1 MAFRPLPAHA
11 TSALLR
17 KEGTHTFELSNG
29 HTVTGFSYDTWK
41 TFKETLQRQAEASEK
56 IGSLVLTPELITIGG
71 QPIEMVVSS
80 QPVIKKRINKVKELS
95 TAFPKST
102 IVLGTPT
109 FEQDHKPRNSL
120 LYLKNGQEIG
130 RTYKLPGGSS
140 VEPQV
145 FEQAKSF
152 RDSRTLPN
160 YPSILPML
168 SSDLFVHIW
177 DDNLLGYMFS
187 SDTAYVGKTQPS
199 PFTESV
205 DTLMVSAGWNV
216 PVGNHAWTRDDEY
229 HIKQLEFAAQTLFAK
244 RPQLQDIVVIDRLP
258 HSAVPGVGQQTPLN
272 AHYQRIS

>member
-1 MAFRPLPAHA
+1 MAFRPIPAQA

-17 KEGTHTFELSNG
+17 KEGTHTFELHNG
-29 HTVTGFSYDTWK
+29 NTVTGFSYDTWK
-41 TFKETLQRQAEASEK
+41 VFEDTLQRKAEASEK
-56 IGSLVLTPELITIGG
+56 IGSLVLTPELITMGG
-71 QPIEMVVSS
+71 QPIEMVMSS
-80 QPVIKKRINKVKELS
+80 RPVIKKRINKVKELS

-109 FEQDHKPRNSL
+109 FESDHKPRNSL
-120 LYLKNGQEIG
+120 LYIQDGQAIG
-130 RTYKLPGGSS
+130 RTHKLPGGSS

-152 RDSRTLPN
+152 SDSRALPN
-160 YPSILPML
+160 YPAILPML

-187 SDTAYVGKTQPS
+187 DDTAQVSEQQPS
-199 PFTESV
+199 PFTDSV

-216 PVGNHAWTRDDEY
+216 PVANHAWTHDDDY
-229 HIKQLEFAAQTLFAK
+229 HIKQLEFTAQTLFAK
-244 RPQLQDIVVIDRLP
+244 RPQLQDIIVIDRLP
-258 HSAVPGVGQQTPLN
+258 HLAVPGVGQQTPLN